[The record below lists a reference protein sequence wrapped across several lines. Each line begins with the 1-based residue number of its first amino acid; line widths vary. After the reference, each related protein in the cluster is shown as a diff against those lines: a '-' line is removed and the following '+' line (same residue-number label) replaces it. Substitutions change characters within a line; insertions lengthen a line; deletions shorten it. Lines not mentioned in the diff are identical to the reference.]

1 MIGVSISQEIHLK
14 IRPLRKKRNFC
25 AKKEQLQL
33 GVLTLTSTEKLGSMD
48 LDTTEL
54 FKLAKTVLDQITLL
68 SVVLKSTDVSFVEDG
83 HENK

>member
-1 MIGVSISQEIHLK
+1 
-14 IRPLRKKRNFC
+14 
-25 AKKEQLQL
+25 
-33 GVLTLTSTEKLGSMD
+33 MD

-83 HENK
+83 HENE